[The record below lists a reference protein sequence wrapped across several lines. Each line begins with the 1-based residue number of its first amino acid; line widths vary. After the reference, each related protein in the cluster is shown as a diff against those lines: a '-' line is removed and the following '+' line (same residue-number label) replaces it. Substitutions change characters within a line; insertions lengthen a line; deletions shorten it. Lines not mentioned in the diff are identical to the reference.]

1 MTYPEVRRAILL
13 VAALYLL
20 FRFVNAVLA
29 ILFLFFIVFILAMAL
44 NPVVNWLCARR
55 VPRTVAAA
63 GIGAL
68 FLGMLAL
75 AGALIVP
82 AAIEQTAQ
90 FVRDAPR
97 YWSEGLQR
105 AEGLLGRVPFLRA
118 RIAQGGALG
127 EQVLTYAG
135 QLLKQAGRF
144 GLSAA
149 GVVFALFLVF
159 TLTIYTLATP
169 RPLVQG
175 FLGALSEPVR
185 ERAKAALVRIAH
197 QMRAWVAA
205 SLLLGLAVALVVW
218 LGLTLLGVPNAL
230 LLAVLAFFGEF
241 VPNFGPVVSAI
252 PAVLIAFA
260 VSPTMALWVI
270 LLYVIIQQLEN
281 QILVPLIM
289 SGQLELHPV
298 SVAFFVLVM
307 GSLAGVMG
315 ALLAVPIAAVVKVLY
330 EEFYFK
336 PRHPDER
343 AIRGDADAVLQA

>member
-1 MTYPEVRRAILL
+1 M
-13 VAALYLL
+13 
-20 FRFVNAVLA
+20 
-29 ILFLFFIVFILAMAL
+29 
-44 NPVVNWLCARR
+44 
-55 VPRTVAAA
+55 
-63 GIGAL
+63 
-68 FLGMLAL
+68 
-75 AGALIVP
+75 
-82 AAIEQTAQ
+82 
-90 FVRDAPR
+90 
-97 YWSEGLQR
+97 
-105 AEGLLGRVPFLRA
+105 
-118 RIAQGGALG
+118 
-127 EQVLTYAG
+127 
-135 QLLKQAGRF
+135 
-144 GLSAA
+144 
-149 GVVFALFLVF
+149 
-159 TLTIYTLATP
+159 
-169 RPLVQG
+169 
-175 FLGALSEPVR
+175 
-185 ERAKAALVRIAH
+185 
-197 QMRAWVAA
+197 
-205 SLLLGLAVALVVW
+205 
-218 LGLTLLGVPNAL
+218 TLLGVPNAL